1 MADDNKIKAL
11 ALYVRTSVISYTV
24 HSFLG
29 HFPVLIRRH
38 PKCLPEHPGKVI
50 GVLKSHVVGNAVHR
64 VVGDKEKPGRRCQ
77 TDLADE
83 FSNGFPGG
91 FLEQAAERGL
101 GHFSHAA
108 ELAEVY
114 SSVGFSMI

>member
-50 GVLKSHVVGNAVHR
+50 GVLKSHVVGNEMCIR
-64 VVGDKEKPGRRCQ
+64 DRRE
-77 TDLADE
+77 TVTG
-83 FSNGFPGG
+83 SP
-91 FLEQAAERGL
+91 
-101 GHFSHAA
+101 
-108 ELAEVY
+108 
-114 SSVGFSMI
+114 